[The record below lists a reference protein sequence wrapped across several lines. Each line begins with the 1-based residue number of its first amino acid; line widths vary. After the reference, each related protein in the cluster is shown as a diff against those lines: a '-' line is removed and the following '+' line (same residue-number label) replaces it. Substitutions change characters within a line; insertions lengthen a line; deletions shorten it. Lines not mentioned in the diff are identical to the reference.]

1 MDHPKTPAQP
11 ATGKNRMPMSSHLAG
26 LHARHPLRFT
36 KYRDFPLLHVCGP
49 RNNTCGPRNSFG
61 ACYGA
66 FPVKDSLRNSRHD
79 APGTWNQAVLLRLV
93 LMLVEQ
99 VHVDKA
105 PGEEG
110 PAADINLPLQA

>member
-1 MDHPKTPAQP
+1 M
-11 ATGKNRMPMSSHLAG
+11 
-26 LHARHPLRFT
+26 
-36 KYRDFPLLHVCGP
+36 
-49 RNNTCGPRNSFG
+49 
-61 ACYGA
+61 

-110 PAADINLPLQA
+110 PAAGINLPLQAQTRPAQRPSPPRGIPLSDFRAGRECQAVSAKSEYISPCLPIEES